1 MYSLVLA
8 RRDGRLGSRLKPST
22 RDCSTGQGR
31 PCGVNVTRDNRGAAM
46 QAIAVSLADLAATL
60 GNVVDRIVLDQT
72 GVTGA
77 FDVDLRFTTEGSPGG
92 VAGDAPSIFAALE
105 EQLGLRLVA
114 ATGPVDVLV
123 IDSAERPTPN

>member
-1 MYSLVLA
+1 
-8 RRDGRLGSRLKPST
+8 
-22 RDCSTGQGR
+22 
-31 PCGVNVTRDNRGAAM
+31 M